1 MEQKDNSSK
10 EHFYTQQTRFKPI
23 KKRHKRKKRTAAKE
37 KHFDEKIRLRRRNNR
52 GFKRFIHKMKR
63 DKESRMRVLWTLAVI
78 LFAII
83 LGIAIWKDIKW
94 RRAEKEQQLERS
106 SQRRWRLELKES
118 LQE

>member
-1 MEQKDNSSK
+1 
-10 EHFYTQQTRFKPI
+10 
-23 KKRHKRKKRTAAKE
+23 
-37 KHFDEKIRLRRRNNR
+37 
-52 GFKRFIHKMKR
+52 
-63 DKESRMRVLWTLAVI
+63 MRVLWTLAVI